1 MNVAGKKGGLRF
13 NLADLPDHIR
23 RQAEKQLGRQPPAP
37 PDGLPKKVEKPAPAS
52 KPEPSPPHEILYGL
66 LSDLPGIEK
75 EFEGAVP
82 GRRFRLDIAFPSVKL
97 AVEIDGWQYH
107 GKYKEAHAK
116 DRERQN
122 LLVMNGWSVLRF
134 SAGQVFS
141 DPKGC
146 ALQIVK
152 KIFLDILSHNTE
164 H

>member
-1 MNVAGKKGGLRF
+1 MAGKKGGLRF
-13 NLADLPDHIR
+13 NLKDLPNHIR
-23 RQAEKQLGRQPPAP
+23 RQAEEQLGRQPLAQPG
-37 PDGLPKKVEKPAPAS
+37 GLPKKVEKPAPAA

-66 LSDLPGIEK
+66 LYDLPGIEK

>member
-1 MNVAGKKGGLRF
+1 MAGKKGGLRYS
-13 NLADLPDHIR
+13 LKDLPAHIR
-23 RQAEKQLGRQPPAP
+23 EQAEKQLGRQTPAP
-37 PDGLPKKVEKPAPAS
+37 PDGLPKKVGKPAPAG
-52 KPEPSPPHEILYGL
+52 KLETSPPHEILYAML
-66 LSDLPGIEK
+66 ADLPGIEK

-82 GRRFRLDIAFPSVKL
+82 ERRFRLDIAFPSVKL

-152 KIFLDILSHNTE
+152 KLFLDILSHNTE